1 MSFMKEHKIVEHLQS
16 NDYSIGQPKYTDS
29 TIALKNTDI
38 DKIHRTLHTLEQRFE
53 TMETNLRELREHF
66 LKR

>member
-16 NDYSIGQPKYTDS
+16 NDYSIGQLKYTHS

-38 DKIHRTLHTLEQRFE
+38 DKIHRALHTLEQRFE

-66 LKR
+66 S

>member
-1 MSFMKEHKIVEHLQS
+1 MPEHKVLDNLQT
-16 NDYSIGQPKYTDS
+16 NDDSIIQPKYTHG

-38 DKIHRTLHTLEQRFE
+38 DKIHRKLHTLEQRFE

-66 LKR
+66 S